1 MSRIHNTDLIRFCWG
16 ALRGF
21 PSRTLLM
28 LLAMSIGVSSVIIL
42 TSLGEGARRYV
53 INEFASLGTNLLII
67 FPGRSETAGISASTL
82 MGETPRDLTLEDAQA
97 LTRNRE
103 VRRIAP
109 INIGSA
115 NINHGGR
122 SREAVIL
129 GTNHEL
135 LALRHWELARGR
147 FLPKTD
153 LDRATPVTIIG
164 SKIRDELFGTKQA
177 LGEWLRI
184 GDRRFRVIGILG
196 SEGRS
201 IGVDVQDTVI
211 VDSASAQQ
219 MFNTASLF
227 RILVEVKSREA
238 MEPVKAFA
246 IDTLQQ
252 RHQGEKDVTVVTQ
265 DAVLETFDT
274 ILSRLT
280 YAVGG
285 IAAISLAVAGIL
297 IMNVMLVAV
306 SQRTAEI
313 GLLKALGATPNQIIS
328 LILTEAVMLSALGAV
343 LGVVLGE
350 LGSLIMR
357 EIFPT
362 LPAYAPSWAITA
374 AISVALLTGLV
385 FSLLPARQAARLDPV
400 QALLKH

>member
-1 MSRIHNTDLIRFCWG
+1 MSKIGSRDLIHFCWG

-53 INEFASLGTNLLII
+53 IDEFASLGTNLLII
-67 FPGRSETAGISASTL
+67 FPGRSETAGISPSTM

-97 LTRNRE
+97 LSRHRD

-115 NINHGGR
+115 DVSHGSR

-129 GTNHEL
+129 GANHEL
-135 LALRHWELARGR
+135 LALRHWKLERGR
-147 FLPKTD
+147 FLPKGD
-153 LDRATPVTIIG
+153 LDRATPVAVIG
-164 SKIRDELFGTKQA
+164 KKIRDELFGTKKA
-177 LGEWLRI
+177 LGKWLRI
-184 GDRRFRVIGILG
+184 GDRRFRVIGIMA

-201 IGVDVQDTVI
+201 IDIDVQETIIIAV
-211 VDSASAQQ
+211 ASAQQ
-219 MFNTASLF
+219 MFNTSSLF
-227 RILVEVKSREA
+227 RILIEVKSREA
-238 MEPVKAFA
+238 MEPVKTFV
-246 IDTLQQ
+246 INTLQH
-252 RHQGEKDVTVVTQ
+252 RHQGEKDITAVTQ
-265 DAVLETFDT
+265 DAVLATFDN

-313 GLLKALGATPNQIIS
+313 GLLKALGATPNQIIR
-328 LILTEAVMLSALGAV
+328 LILAEAAMLSALGAA
-343 LGVVLGE
+343 LGLALGE
-350 LGSLIMR
+350 LGSLLIR
-357 EIFPT
+357 LAFPI
-362 LPAYAPSWAITA
+362 LPAYAPGWAPLTA
-374 AISVALLTGLV
+374 VSMALITGLL
-385 FSLLPARQAARLDPV
+385 FSLLPARQAAHLDPV